1 MLSRVLLRP
10 PLRIP
15 TRGRNVSL
23 SGHNK
28 PYNMLRVPTRGA
40 QLASHRASMPARRWT
55 SGMRH
60 PPGPRVDAQRSKPW
74 DGPRIVRFGP
84 NDPIDR
90 KRHWSAMSQQT
101 RAAWIELG
109 WNARNWDDG
118 GSDPRLGGQVP
129 WSEKYDWHELHPTAR
144 AAAERLGY
152 DARLW
157 EVDDNA
163 TWGDSPW
170 PFLAIVALVF
180 YGIQALMTR
189 AKWSGVGATRE
200 ERERL
205 RAYIA
210 ATTRKELLDKAR
222 WTLSTSEVDD
232 GANFYLDRLRQVYER
247 LADPATGR
255 LTRASWEAAC
265 RTSKSDDSPS
275 PAWGSAAWDA
285 DDRDVAEVL
294 FEAADLAHDEVL
306 SFMEFA
312 QLAILAAAAG
322 SGDREAQADILFM
335 LIDKDQNQT
344 IEYHEL
350 ARFCH
355 NAERWGLLLDGD
367 AQRTCEEVWS
377 EASGYGNGMITQ
389 AQFRK
394 VASRFRPVDL
404 PAPVAG
410 AEWRELVEKHKKRY
424 FREEQ
429 DSRYYNTGYVR
440 TGGGGYGGYGGY
452 GGGGRG
458 GGCFA
463 AGTRVVLCDGTTK
476 AIERVVVGEALAG
489 NSVAVATLRFDA
501 SAAAPLF
508 EVRGVRV
515 TADHAVLMGGRFVRA
530 RDAAG
535 ATRAPAAADGLVYD
549 LITSDHRLRVRGAD
563 GELECADYLE
573 LPEGRVAYD
582 RLLGGLNA
590 GLAAA

>member
-1 MLSRVLLRP
+1 
-10 PLRIP
+10 
-15 TRGRNVSL
+15 
-23 SGHNK
+23 
-28 PYNMLRVPTRGA
+28 
-40 QLASHRASMPARRWT
+40 
-55 SGMRH
+55 MRH
-60 PPGPRVDAQRSKPW
+60 PPGPRVDEKRSWSW

-157 EVDDNA
+157 EVDDDA
-163 TWGDSPW
+163 TWGDAPW
-170 PFLAIVALVF
+170 PFLAVIIALVVF
-180 YGIQALMTR
+180 YGIQALLTH
-189 AKWSGVGATRE
+189 AKWRGVGATRE

-210 ATTRKELLDKAR
+210 ATTRKQLLRRGR
-222 WTLSTSEVDD
+222 WALSTSEVDD
-232 GANFYLDRLRQVYER
+232 GADFYLDRLRQVYER

-404 PAPVAG
+404 PAPLGARG
-410 AEWRELVEKHKKRY
+410 AEWRELVEKHKEHY
-424 FREEQ
+424 FREERE
-429 DSRYYNTGYVR
+429 DKRYYNTGYVR
-440 TGGGGYGGYGGY
+440 TGGGYGYGGGYGGR
-452 GGGGRG
+452 GG

-463 AGTRVVLCDGTTK
+463 AGTRVVLRDGSAR
-476 AIERVVVGEALAG
+476 AIERVVVGERLAG

-501 SAAAPLF
+501 AAAAPLF

-515 TADHAVLMGGRFVRA
+515 TADHAVLLDGRFVRA
-530 RDAAG
+530 RDAPG
-535 ATRAPAAADGLVYD
+535 ACVAPAAADGLVYD
-549 LITSDHRLRVRGAD
+549 LITTNHRIRLVADDGA
-563 GELECADYLE
+563 ELECADYLE

-582 RLLGGLNA
+582 QLLGRLNA
-590 GLAAA
+590 GFAAA